1 MQNISR
7 ESYKRT
13 IDHLLLDIYKLREEA
28 TVNYEE
34 TGKAFYFGQVDVCET
49 IRAILLDRLDDMRE
63 ASSPADPG
71 YISMVDA
78 IEPDDDKLDLI
89 FMKIGAVGQSLRT
102 VNSMAAAIV
111 C

>member
-7 ESYKRT
+7 ESYQRT

-28 TVNYEE
+28 TLNYEE
-34 TGKAFYFGQVDVCET
+34 TNKMFYFGQVDACET

-63 ASSPADPG
+63 SSPPAESS
-71 YISMVDA
+71 YISLVDA
-78 IEPDDDKLDLI
+78 IEPDDRLNRIL
-89 FMKIGAVGQSLRT
+89 MKVGAVGQSLRT
-102 VNSMAAAIV
+102 INSMAAAIA